1 MTSGGTGTP
10 GERAGERPGAA
21 RTSTGR
27 SAALGTVAVL
37 AALLALPLV
46 AAGRLPERL
55 ATHWSGSGGPD
66 GSMPFWAATLGPAA
80 LWAVLA
86 LSLALTARMLG
97 PSVRRLWYATAL
109 PSAGV
114 LLIGAQAS
122 IVHANLDRTD
132 WHDASGV
139 GPDVVLVLL
148 AAAAAG
154 LLGHLAARRTA
165 APAGSAAGAAAAGP
179 ASGPQL
185 DLPDGERF
193 AWLSRT
199 VNPWLRLTA
208 AVSGTAA
215 AALAIAA
222 AAGLA
227 DGLWAAVA
235 PLAVV
240 ALATLGCSAVQAVV
254 SPTGLEVSF
263 GPFGRPVR
271 RWPLEQ
277 IESARAEDR
286 TPAQVGGWGY
296 RLSGLGTTVM
306 LRGGPCLVI
315 HPHTGAEFA
324 VSLDDAERGAALLNS
339 LAARRSSAA

>member
-10 GERAGERPGAA
+10 GGRDGERRSTLPP
-21 RTSTGR
+21 STGR
-27 SAALGTVAVL
+27 SAALGAAAVL
-37 AALLALPLV
+37 AALLALPQV
-46 AAGRLPERL
+46 AAGRLPGRL
-55 ATHWSGSGGPD
+55 ATHWSGGGPD

-80 LWAVLA
+80 LWTALA
-86 LSLALTARMLG
+86 LSLALTARTLG
-97 PSVRRLWYATAL
+97 ASMRRLWYATVL
-109 PSAGV
+109 PAGGV

-122 IVHANLDRTD
+122 IVHANLDRAD
-132 WHDASGV
+132 WRDADGV
-139 GPDVVLVLL
+139 GLDVAFVLL

-154 LLGHLAARRTA
+154 VLGHLAARRTA
-165 APAGSAAGAAAAGP
+165 APPDAPAGAPAADP
-179 ASGPQL
+179 ASGPHL
-185 DLPDGERF
+185 ALPDGERF

-227 DGLWAAVA
+227 GGLWAAVA

-254 SPTGLEVSF
+254 SPQGLEVSF
-263 GPFGRPVR
+263 GPFGWPVR
-271 RWPLEQ
+271 RWPLGQ

-296 RLSGLGTTVM
+296 RLSGPGTTVM
-306 LRGGPCLVI
+306 LRGGSCLVV
-315 HPHTGAEFA
+315 HPRTGAEFA

-339 LAARRSSAA
+339 LVARRSSDD

>member
-1 MTSGGTGTP
+1 MTSGGNEVPGGRP
-10 GERAGERPGAA
+10 GERRSAA

-27 SAALGTVAVL
+27 SVALGAAGVL

-80 LWAVLA
+80 LWAALL
-86 LSLALTARMLG
+86 LSLALTARVLG

-122 IVHANLDRTD
+122 IVHANLDRAD
-132 WHDASGV
+132 WTAAGDV
-139 GPDVVLVLL
+139 GLDVALVLL

-154 LLGHLAARRTA
+154 LLGQLVARRTA
-165 APAGSAAGAAAAGP
+165 APADTAAGAAAAGP
-179 ASGPQL
+179 SSGPQL
-185 DLPDGERF
+185 TLPDGERF

-208 AVSGTAA
+208 TVSGTAA

-254 SPTGLEVSF
+254 SPKGLEVSF
-263 GPFGRPVR
+263 GPFGWPVR

-277 IESARAEDR
+277 IESARAEER

-306 LRGGPCLVI
+306 LRGGPCLVVR
-315 HPHTGAEFA
+315 PRAGAEFA

-339 LAARRSSAA
+339 LAARRSSTA